1 MRRHLPILLM
11 VCMGLTAPR
20 VRSAPAPSPLPGGAA
35 SARDDRRGENP
46 RRFDDHDRKF
56 AHDYYDRHRHD
67 RGFRDRDRLDSDF
80 EARIHEGYVLDPDMR
95 RLCRPAPRELVRGL
109 APAPYGYR
117 YVVVGGHVCL
127 IDNDYRVHDAIHLE
141 LNLGL

>member
-1 MRRHLPILLM
+1 
-11 VCMGLTAPR
+11 MGLTAPR

-35 SARDDRRGENP
+35 TARDDRDDRRGENQ
-46 RRFDDHDRKF
+46 RKFDDHDRKF

-67 RGFRDRDRLDSDF
+67 RGFRDRDRLDPDF

-95 RLCRPAPRELVRGL
+95 RLCRPAPRELTRGMT
-109 APAPYGYR
+109 PAPYGYR

-127 IDNDYRVHDAIHLE
+127 IDNDYRIHDAIHLE